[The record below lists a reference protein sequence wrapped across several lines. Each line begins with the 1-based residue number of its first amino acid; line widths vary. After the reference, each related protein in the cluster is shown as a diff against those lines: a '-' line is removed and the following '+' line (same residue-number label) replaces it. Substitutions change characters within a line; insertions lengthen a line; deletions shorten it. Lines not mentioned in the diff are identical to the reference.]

1 MAWWP
6 RTARCGE
13 PPGVG
18 AAGLD
23 AWWRCEDGLGV
34 SDANEVA
41 GDANFSKSVLPATAR
56 SEQNSGDGVAGL
68 AEQRLGA
75 ALGAE
80 AELMRR
86 SWRIGLWRGS
96 EAAAAQRAAGR
107 SCAGV
112 RARVRMAAAWR
123 GRVRER
129 ARARLKGRGRPRR
142 AGPGL
147 TRRGDHGGDPAG
159 SLREVDGGRG

>member
-1 MAWWP
+1 LP
-6 RTARCGE
+6 RNRLTG
-13 PPGVG
+13 
-18 AAGLD
+18 D
-23 AWWRCEDGLGV
+23 DGDGH
-34 SDANEVA
+34 D
-41 GDANFSKSVLPATAR
+41 
-56 SEQNSGDGVAGL
+56 SGDGVAGL
-68 AEQRLGA
+68 VEQRLGA

-107 SCAGV
+107 SCTGV

-129 ARARLKGRGRPRR
+129 ARVCLKGRGRPRR